1 MTARAERK
9 ERLEEAGERAEEPP
23 LALAVEVV
31 HEAGDWTACEPIGD
45 AVAAVAAEIA
55 ARVDLGAAACSAC
68 LALTGDA
75 EVALLNGRY
84 RGKPVPTNVLSFPAP
99 PAPRLVG
106 GPAFLGDI
114 VLARDTVF
122 AEAAAAGIP
131 PRHHLMHLVA
141 HGLLHLL
148 GFDHEQGAD
157 AAEMEALEV
166 EILAALAIPDPY
178 ATSEPDPEVRS

>member
-1 MTARAERK
+1 MTVRAETK
-9 ERLEEAGERAEEPP
+9 ERMEEAGERADEPP

-31 HEAGDWTACEPIGD
+31 HEAGDWAACEPI
-45 AVAAVAAEIA
+45 AEAAAAVAGEIA
-55 ARVDLGAAACSAC
+55 ARVELGAAACSAC
-68 LALTGDA
+68 LALTSDA
-75 EVALLNGRY
+75 EVALLNGRF
-84 RGKPVPTNVLSFPAP
+84 RGKPVPTNVLSFPAS
-99 PAPRLVG
+99 PAPHSVDRR
-106 GPAFLGDI
+106 AFLGDI

-131 PRHHLMHLVA
+131 PRHHLIHLVA

-148 GFDHEQGAD
+148 GFDHEQSGD

-178 ATSEPDPEVRS
+178 AESEPDAEARP